1 MELSFTKMQGC
12 ANDYIYL
19 DCRSAGVPENIA
31 ALSEKLSRRHF
42 SIGADGII
50 CICAPRTAGA
60 DAMMRIFNA
69 DGSEGR
75 MCGNGIRCVAEWL
88 YTHGVQK
95 EQLAIDTLSGLK
107 TVTRRGEGLW
117 QVEMG
122 AYSTLPADLPAV
134 NMGGA
139 PLVDVPLE
147 VDDNLWRVTC
157 INVGN
162 PHCVTVV
169 PDVDALRL
177 EEIGPAFEH
186 HANFP
191 ERINTEFVQ
200 VVDATHLKMRVWE
213 RGSGETWACG
223 TGTCATVAAMTEL
236 GICPAGEDVH
246 VQLRGGELTIRV
258 LPGNELR
265 MTGAAEIIYNNG
277 RMIPCVL
284 DNRITGMTGHQD
296 NPGTGYTLQG
306 DPTALLS
313 VEKILT
319 ALGFAPVL
327 TVDPQDLKAMKA
339 AVDQAV
345 AALDAG
351 QQPAI
356 VTRRPCLLIKRDKFR
371 KGMCRVNADKCRSC
385 RSCLKVGCPAIS
397 LENGKAVID
406 RTQCVGCTVCAQ
418 VCPFDAIEKEEK

>member
-1 MELSFTKMQGC
+1 
-12 ANDYIYL
+12 
-19 DCRSAGVPENIA
+19 
-31 ALSEKLSRRHF
+31 
-42 SIGADGII
+42 
-50 CICAPRTAGA
+50 
-60 DAMMRIFNA
+60 
-69 DGSEGR
+69 
-75 MCGNGIRCVAEWL
+75 MCGNGIRCVAERL

-107 TVTRRGEGLW
+107 TITRRGEGLW

-265 MTGAAEIIYNNG
+265 MTGAAE
-277 RMIPCVL
+277 
-284 DNRITGMTGHQD
+284 
-296 NPGTGYTLQG
+296 
-306 DPTALLS
+306 
-313 VEKILT
+313 
-319 ALGFAPVL
+319 
-327 TVDPQDLKAMKA
+327 
-339 AVDQAV
+339 
-345 AALDAG
+345 
-351 QQPAI
+351 
-356 VTRRPCLLIKRDKFR
+356 
-371 KGMCRVNADKCRSC
+371 
-385 RSCLKVGCPAIS
+385 
-397 LENGKAVID
+397 
-406 RTQCVGCTVCAQ
+406 TVCEGTEN
-418 VCPFDAIEKEEK
+418 V

>member
-1 MELSFTKMQGC
+1 
-12 ANDYIYL
+12 
-19 DCRSAGVPENIA
+19 
-31 ALSEKLSRRHF
+31 
-42 SIGADGII
+42 
-50 CICAPRTAGA
+50 
-60 DAMMRIFNA
+60 
-69 DGSEGR
+69 

-107 TVTRRGEGLW
+107 TITRRGEGLW

-223 TGTCATVAAMTEL
+223 TGTCATVAALTEL
-236 GICPAGEDVH
+236 GICPAGQDIH
-246 VQLRGGELTIRV
+246 VQLRGGELVIRV
-258 LPGNELR
+258 LPGRQLL
-265 MTGAAEIIYNNG
+265 MTG
-277 RMIPCVL
+277 
-284 DNRITGMTGHQD
+284 
-296 NPGTGYTLQG
+296 
-306 DPTALLS
+306 S
-313 VEKILT
+313 
-319 ALGFAPVL
+319 
-327 TVDPQDLKAMKA
+327 
-339 AVDQAV
+339 AV
-345 AALDAG
+345 
-351 QQPAI
+351 
-356 VTRRPCLLIKRDKFR
+356 
-371 KGMCRVNADKCRSC
+371 
-385 RSCLKVGCPAIS
+385 
-397 LENGKAVID
+397 
-406 RTQCVGCTVCAQ
+406 TVCEGTAN
-418 VCPFDAIEKEEK
+418 V

>member
-1 MELSFTKMQGC
+1 
-12 ANDYIYL
+12 
-19 DCRSAGVPENIA
+19 
-31 ALSEKLSRRHF
+31 
-42 SIGADGII
+42 
-50 CICAPRTAGA
+50 
-60 DAMMRIFNA
+60 MMRIFNA

-107 TVTRRGEGLW
+107 TITRRGEGLW

-265 MTGAAEIIYNNG
+265 MTGAAE
-277 RMIPCVL
+277 
-284 DNRITGMTGHQD
+284 
-296 NPGTGYTLQG
+296 
-306 DPTALLS
+306 
-313 VEKILT
+313 
-319 ALGFAPVL
+319 
-327 TVDPQDLKAMKA
+327 
-339 AVDQAV
+339 
-345 AALDAG
+345 
-351 QQPAI
+351 
-356 VTRRPCLLIKRDKFR
+356 
-371 KGMCRVNADKCRSC
+371 
-385 RSCLKVGCPAIS
+385 
-397 LENGKAVID
+397 
-406 RTQCVGCTVCAQ
+406 TVCEGTTE
-418 VCPFDAIEKEEK
+418 V

>member
-1 MELSFTKMQGC
+1 M
-12 ANDYIYL
+12 
-19 DCRSAGVPENIA
+19 
-31 ALSEKLSRRHF
+31 
-42 SIGADGII
+42 
-50 CICAPRTAGA
+50 
-60 DAMMRIFNA
+60 
-69 DGSEGR
+69 
-75 MCGNGIRCVAEWL
+75 AEWL

-107 TVTRRGEGLW
+107 TITRRGEGLW

-223 TGTCATVAAMTEL
+223 TGTCATVAALTEL
-236 GICPAGEDVH
+236 GICPAGEDIH
-246 VQLRGGELTIRV
+246 VQLRGGVLTIRV
-258 LPGNELR
+258 LPGRQLL
-265 MTGAAEIIYNNG
+265 MTGAAE
-277 RMIPCVL
+277 
-284 DNRITGMTGHQD
+284 
-296 NPGTGYTLQG
+296 
-306 DPTALLS
+306 
-313 VEKILT
+313 
-319 ALGFAPVL
+319 
-327 TVDPQDLKAMKA
+327 
-339 AVDQAV
+339 
-345 AALDAG
+345 
-351 QQPAI
+351 
-356 VTRRPCLLIKRDKFR
+356 
-371 KGMCRVNADKCRSC
+371 
-385 RSCLKVGCPAIS
+385 
-397 LENGKAVID
+397 
-406 RTQCVGCTVCAQ
+406 TVCEGTTE
-418 VCPFDAIEKEEK
+418 V

>member
-1 MELSFTKMQGC
+1 MKFTKMQGC
-12 ANDYIYL
+12 GNDYVYVN
-19 DCRSAGVPENIA
+19 GFT
-31 ALSEKLSRRHF
+31 EKLSPEEKPEIVRSLSDRHF
-42 SIGADGII
+42 GIGGDGVIFINPAEEADFE
-50 CICAPRTAGA
+50 
-60 DAMMRIFNA
+60 MEMYNA
-69 DGSEGR
+69 DGSRSE

-88 YTHGVQK
+88 YTHGIAK
-95 EQLAIDTLSGLK
+95 ETLAIDTLSGLK
-107 TVTRRGEGLW
+107 TITRRGEGLW

-223 TGTCATVAAMTEL
+223 TGTCATVAALTEL

-258 LPGNELR
+258 LPGKQLL
-265 MTGAAEIIYNNG
+265 MTGAAE
-277 RMIPCVL
+277 
-284 DNRITGMTGHQD
+284 
-296 NPGTGYTLQG
+296 
-306 DPTALLS
+306 
-313 VEKILT
+313 
-319 ALGFAPVL
+319 
-327 TVDPQDLKAMKA
+327 
-339 AVDQAV
+339 
-345 AALDAG
+345 
-351 QQPAI
+351 
-356 VTRRPCLLIKRDKFR
+356 
-371 KGMCRVNADKCRSC
+371 
-385 RSCLKVGCPAIS
+385 
-397 LENGKAVID
+397 
-406 RTQCVGCTVCAQ
+406 TVCEGTTE
-418 VCPFDAIEKEEK
+418 V